1 MNLAILN
8 SEIKRCEKLQ
18 KEYFKGSYSV
28 HLPHA
33 IRYAI
38 KNAYNATSPTEVRD
52 AIKELKRF
60 TESGYK
66 KPANKWGQKR

>member
-1 MNLAILN
+1 MNLATLT

-18 KEYFKGSYSV
+18 KEYLKGSYSV
-28 HLPHA
+28 NLPNA